1 VVKPENRKGSPN
13 CSVIRPNV
21 NPLNGEDLMKRK
33 MQSVAM
39 KHPGTPE
46 VLELRSVPLPWPGD
60 EDHVLVR
67 LKAAGLNQADAYF
80 RSMGPY
86 VGDGIGCILGH
97 DGAGVVEAVGPSV
110 TRVRVGDEV
119 CFCYGGIG
127 ASAGTYAQFSIVPEN
142 LLVLKPSQISFIEA
156 AALPLVFIT
165 LWEALHERAAVN
177 PGEYVLVHAG
187 AGGTGHIGVQVAKNL
202 GGRVAATVST
212 SQKADFVS
220 KLGADFPILYRE
232 VDFVKAARDWSR
244 GHGMDVAL
252 DNLGATIM
260 QQTFRAMAPYG
271 RVVTLMGTPADT
283 EDMVA
288 YNHNL
293 GILNVMM
300 LTPMWHGMVERLTQ
314 QAEIVEKGIQW
325 LANKKIQ
332 VHISEVFDL
341 EQAAEAHRMLE
352 VGGITGKIVL
362 EINI

>member
-1 VVKPENRKGSPN
+1 
-13 CSVIRPNV
+13 
-21 NPLNGEDLMKRK
+21 MKRK
-33 MQSVAM
+33 MQAVTM

-46 VLELRSVPLPWPGD
+46 VLGLRSVPLSWPCD
-60 EDHVLVR
+60 EDHVLIR
-67 LKAAGLNQADAYF
+67 LKAAGVNPADTYF
-80 RSMGPY
+80 RSLGPY

-110 TRVRVGDEV
+110 NRVRAGDEV

-127 ASAGTYAQFSIVPEN
+127 AAPGTYAQFSVVPEN
-142 LLVLKPSQISFIEA
+142 LLVPKPPQISFIEA

-177 PGEYVLVHAG
+177 RGEYVLIHAG

-220 KLGADFPILYRE
+220 KLGVECPILYRE
-232 VDFVKAARDWSR
+232 VDFVKTVRDWSR

-252 DNLGATIM
+252 DNLGAAIM

-271 RVVTLMGTPADT
+271 RVVTLMGTPADA

-288 YNHNL
+288 YNQNL
-293 GILNVMM
+293 SILNVMM
-300 LTPMWHGMVERLTQ
+300 LTPMWQGLADRMTRQAAMVQKGM
-314 QAEIVEKGIQW
+314 QW
-325 LANKKIQ
+325 LSNRKIQ
-332 VHISEVFDL
+332 VHISEVFNL

-352 VGGITGKIVL
+352 AGGMTGKIVL
-362 EINI
+362 AINI